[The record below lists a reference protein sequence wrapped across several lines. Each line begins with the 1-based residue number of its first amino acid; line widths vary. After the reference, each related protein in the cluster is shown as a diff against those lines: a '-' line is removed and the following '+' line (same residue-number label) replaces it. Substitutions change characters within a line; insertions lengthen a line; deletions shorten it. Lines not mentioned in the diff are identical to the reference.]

1 MKVNGSKQVCP
12 PPPVKHQLI
21 QLAEGRDALGF
32 LFTALRND
40 SAATRNGLK
49 QLVIDRP
56 VINKNS
62 QLKLLKQ
69 EKNGFLLIVV

>member
-1 MKVNGSKQVCP
+1 LKVNGSKQVCP

-62 QLKLLKQ
+62 QTRQREKQ
-69 EKNGFLLIVV
+69 REE